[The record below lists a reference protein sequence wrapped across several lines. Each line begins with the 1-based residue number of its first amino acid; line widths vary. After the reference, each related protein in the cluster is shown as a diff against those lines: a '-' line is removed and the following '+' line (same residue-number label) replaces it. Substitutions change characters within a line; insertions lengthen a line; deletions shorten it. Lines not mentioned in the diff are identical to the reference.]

1 MKKFFLSFI
10 ILLSVAA
17 FSAQAQCADSV
28 RKAALQEMGDSQYI
42 KDFSITLTKGANEST
57 TGMVKFN
64 VLLNSRNHYKFNV
77 ANGAFNPEDV
87 IMQLYD
93 KDKLLSSNFESGKKY
108 KGFEFICRATKVY
121 QLVFSFS
128 GGDEGCAEAVL
139 SLVKQYSEGEMDF

>member
-1 MKKFFLSFI
+1 M
-10 ILLSVAA
+10 
-17 FSAQAQCADSV
+17 
-28 RKAALQEMGDSQYI
+28 QEMGDAQYI
-42 KDFSITLTKGANEST
+42 KDFSITLEKGVNETT

-77 ANGAFNPEDV
+77 ANGLSNPDDI

-93 KDKLLSSNFESGKKY
+93 KDKLLSSNLDGGKKY

-128 GGDEGCAEAVL
+128 GGEEGCAEAVL
-139 SLVKQYSEGEMDF
+139 SLVKQYSEGEMGF

>member
-1 MKKFFLSFI
+1 MKKFFFNI
-10 ILLSVAA
+10 ILLLFLSA
-17 FSAQAQCADSV
+17 FSVQGQCDESV
-28 RKAALQEMGDSQYI
+28 KKAALQSMGDSQYI
-42 KDFSITLTKGANEST
+42 KDFSVTLTKSANETT

-64 VLLNSRNHYKFNV
+64 VLLNSRNHYKFSV
-77 ANGAFNPEDV
+77 ANGAFNPDDV

-108 KGFEFICRATKVY
+108 KGFEFVCRATKVY

-139 SLVKQYSEGEMDF
+139 SLVKQYNEGEMGF

>member
-1 MKKFFLSFI
+1 MKKFFFSFI
-10 ILLSVAA
+10 ILLFVTA
-17 FSAQAQCADSV
+17 FSVQAQCDEAV
-28 RKAALQEMGDSQYI
+28 RKAALQEMGDAQYI
-42 KDFSITLTKGANEST
+42 KDFSITLSKNVNEST

-77 ANGAFNPEDV
+77 ANGAFNPDDV

-139 SLVKQYSEGEMDF
+139 SLVKQYGEGEMGF

>member
-1 MKKFFLSFI
+1 MKKFFLGFI
-10 ILLSVAA
+10 ILLSFTA
-17 FSAQAQCADSV
+17 FTTQAQCDESV
-28 RKAALQEMGDSQYI
+28 RKTALQEMGDSQYI

-77 ANGAFNPEDV
+77 ANGPLNPDDI

-93 KDKLLSSNFESGKKY
+93 KDKLLSSNFENGKKY

-139 SLVKQYSEGEMDF
+139 SLVKQYSEGEMGF

>member
-1 MKKFFLSFI
+1 MKKFVFSFI
-10 ILLSVAA
+10 IFLSVAA
-17 FSAQAQCADSV
+17 FSIQAQCDESV
-28 RKAALQEMGDSQYI
+28 KKAALQSMGDAQYI
-42 KDFSITLTKGANEST
+42 KDFSVTLTKSPNEST

-77 ANGAFNPEDV
+77 ANGAFNPDDV

-108 KGFEFICRATKVY
+108 KGFEFVCRATKVY

-139 SLVKQYSEGEMDF
+139 SLVKQYSEGEMGF

>member
-1 MKKFFLSFI
+1 MKKYFFNII

-17 FSAQAQCADSV
+17 FSVQAQCDESV
-28 RKAALQEMGDSQYI
+28 RKAALQEMGDAQYI
-42 KDFSITLTKGANEST
+42 KDFSITLTKNPNEST

-77 ANGAFNPEDV
+77 ANGAFNPDDV

-128 GGDEGCAEAVL
+128 GGDEGCAEALL
-139 SLVKQYSEGEMDF
+139 SLVKQYSEGEMGF

>member
-1 MKKFFLSFI
+1 
-10 ILLSVAA
+10 
-17 FSAQAQCADSV
+17 QAQCEEAV
-28 RKAALQEMGDSQYI
+28 KKAALQEMGDAQYI
-42 KDFSITLTKGANEST
+42 KDFSITLEKGVNETT

-77 ANGAFNPEDV
+77 ANGLSNPDDI

-93 KDKLLSSNFESGKKY
+93 KDKLLSSNLDGGKKY

-128 GGDEGCAEAVL
+128 GGEEGCAEAVL
-139 SLVKQYSEGEMDF
+139 SLVKQYSEGEMGF

>member
-1 MKKFFLSFI
+1 MKKFFFSFI

-17 FSAQAQCADSV
+17 FSVQAQCDESV
-28 RKAALQEMGDSQYI
+28 RKAALQSMGDAQYI
-42 KDFSITLTKGANEST
+42 KDFSVTLIKSATETT
-57 TGMVKFN
+57 TGMVRFN

-77 ANGAFNPEDV
+77 ANGAFNPDDI

-108 KGFEFICRATKVY
+108 RGFEFICRATKVY

-128 GGDEGCAEAVL
+128 GGQEGCAEAVL